1 MKKLE
6 ILRRE
11 AKKLPG
17 VFAYQSETEG
27 WKGKNYYRFAYDEEV
42 FTVHED
48 DDFIKAW
55 DNNLVHS
62 IKIGIAPEG
71 ATFFNF
77 ATRADL
83 LDEARFTAT
92 LADITERNVKATA
105 VANPEEL
112 V

>member
-1 MKKLE
+1 MNKIE

-17 VFAYQSETEG
+17 VFPYQSETDG
-27 WKGKNYYRFAYDEEV
+27 WKGKNYYRFAYDEQV

-48 DDFIKAW
+48 DEFLKAW
-55 DNNLVHS
+55 ADNKVHT
-62 IKIGIAPEG
+62 IKLGISPEG
-71 ATFFNF
+71 ATFLNF
-77 ATRADL
+77 ATREDL
-83 LDEARFTAT
+83 LDEARFTAM

-105 VANPEEL
+105 VANPESL